1 MNGLSSEHVIRLSH
15 DSLRL
20 DVAARVTTSLSL
32 SVSLSVSLPLS
43 PVTSLSFIP
52 ICCPRRSS
60 MREMRVRNTLGCWL
74 SPFFHPLP
82 FFRPSFSISLSALP
96 CNSSFIGKSPFTFS
110 SYTFVFTPPLILFN
124 RKDKTTYLNIATVI
138 INPHFFHRKK
148 RWVNLITFLIFLFI
162 RTQIFAK

>member
-20 DVAARVTTSLSL
+20 DVAARVTTSL
-32 SVSLSVSLPLS
+32 SLSVSLPLS

-96 CNSSFIGKSPFTFS
+96 CNSSFIGTSPFTFS

-138 INPHFFHRKK
+138 INPHFFHRRK
-148 RWVNLITFLIFLFI
+148 RWANLITFLIFLFI